1 MLFQLMVILK
11 RYLIFKQKLLNA
23 SKLNIIKLWILF
35 VVNILNQKIK
45 KSKIIKTIQKTIVK
59 TYWKTLEINS
69 LYI

>member
-23 SKLNIIKLWILF
+23 SKLDIIKLWILF